1 MKKSE
6 ERQYLDNMARQI
18 ADLVV
23 TYRNRFHHD
32 PVVVL
37 EYVHSD
43 YNSTPDLT
51 EVKAVGATRESESIN
66 VSQVGGRNARS

>member
-1 MKKSE
+1 MNKSE
-6 ERQYLDNMARQI
+6 ERQYLDNMARQV

-23 TYRNRFHHD
+23 TYRHRFGHD

-51 EVKAVGATRESESIN
+51 EVKAVGATRESETIN
-66 VSQVGGRNARS
+66 VSKL